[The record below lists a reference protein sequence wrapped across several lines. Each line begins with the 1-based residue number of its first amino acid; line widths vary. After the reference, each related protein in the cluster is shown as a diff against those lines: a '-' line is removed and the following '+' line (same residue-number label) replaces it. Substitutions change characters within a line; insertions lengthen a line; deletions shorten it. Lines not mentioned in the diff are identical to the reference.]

1 MKMYQASTL
10 QALMLGYSRTV
21 ISVNELLDHGE
32 TLESIRDLLG
42 HSDIRTTSEY
52 IVDTR
57 AIEERGKRRQRIL
70 GANDQILSN
79 EPSDVPMDESKIIS
93 ISVSHCKSNRMTAN
107 P

>member
-70 GANDQILSN
+70 GANDLILSN
-79 EPSDVPMDESKIIS
+79 EPSDVHMDESKIIS